1 MGYRLSNEVLDHAP
15 DDLTPAERL
24 VLSVLAGYVVDEATR
39 ECYPGLDKLVRRT
52 GLKPDS
58 LRKVFQRLAARGL
71 DPRVSLGVDKKGRSV
86 YAHENVR
93 TTYRI
98 PRFESRDESPATEAG
113 SASPHSEASGGT
125 VVPQRRDDSPSEGGS
140 ASRPKDQE
148 RTERSLSPH
157 LPQQAIEEPPVTDER
172 EISSDR
178 TNDDTAKVVA
188 AWIAARGGRRN
199 PRAEAKVRSS
209 AASLL
214 AVGRSIPDVIAIAE
228 DMAVNYPTG
237 SDLAIHDDHYAA
249 QHKPGTVRL
258 RPWCGCGGNP
268 AAEFNGKFRT
278 HNGTA
283 TGQPCLICHPDALQ
297 ESA

>member
-39 ECYPGLDKLVRRT
+39 ECFPGLDKLVKRT

-113 SASPHSEASGGT
+113 SASPHSEMSGGT

-140 ASRPKDQE
+140 ASRPKGLE
-148 RTERSLSPH
+148 VPERSLSTH
-157 LPQQAIEEPPVTDER
+157 LPQQPAEEPPATDTGER
-172 EISSDR
+172 EISPEDQILAAYVQALGRPVASSIG
-178 TNDDTAKVVA
+178 NDIRDQAAK
-188 AWIAARGGRRN
+188 
-199 PRAEAKVRSS
+199 
-209 AASLL
+209 LL
-214 AVGRSIPDVIAIAE
+214 ADGLPLWWLIGRAKELPQFG
-228 DMAVNYPTG
+228 T
-237 SDLAIHDDHYAA
+237 DLAKHCSMSRIPVEA
-249 QHKPGTVRL
+249 QRPDGLTKPCTTHLPYSRL
-258 RPWCGCGGNP
+258 IPGP
-268 AAEFNGKFRT
+268 NGDLV
-278 HNGTA
+278 NC
-283 TGQPCLICHPDALQ
+283 PECHPDELARQLRQ
-297 ESA
+297 GAA